1 VNGRLSQYPFTAVHP
16 KNFSRGRQGYKP
28 VWFCVHCTDT
38 SYAHNYPA
46 NLGAYWKRS
55 PVQVSVHF
63 AVSDTQTYQFVDM
76 NDTAF
81 QARNPTNLRAV
92 GVEIVGK
99 AAWSRNEWLAHKPML
114 RRAAKLCAE
123 VTLAC
128 GFKTDPALLSVQ
140 ALKARN
146 SGLTCHR
153 DVTNAFQGTHTDP
166 GSNFPWDFFLLELR
180 NALGPVK
187 NEQKRLAASTPTVT
201 TASTKASTG
210 SDALMA
216 VTDAEWKALV
226 GKVERLN
233 KQADRLEDTV
243 SGAGNIWPQTN
254 LKRKLDEL
262 HTKLDKLLALAGGN
276 QTG

>member
-1 VNGRLSQYPFTAVHP
+1 VTGWLNYPRVQAARTNYSP
-16 KNFSRGRQGYKP
+16 GRQGYRD
-28 VWFCVHCTDT
+28 VWFCIHATDT
-38 SYAHNYPA
+38 NYQDNYPA
-46 NLGAYWKRS
+46 NLGRYWANNNTG
-55 PVQVSVHF
+55 VSVHF
-63 AVSDTQTYQFVDM
+63 GVSDTMTYQYVSMD
-76 NDTAF
+76 DTAY

-92 GVEIVGK
+92 GVEIVGR
-99 AAWSRNEWLAHKPML
+99 AAWSRNEWLARKPML
-114 RRAAKLCAE
+114 RRAARLCAE
-123 VTLAC
+123 VTLAR
-128 GFKTDPALLSVQ
+128 GYKTEPALLSVQ

-166 GSNFPWDFFLLELR
+166 GAQFPWDFFLLELR

-187 NEQKRLAASTPTVT
+187 NEQKRLAASTPTT
-201 TASTKASTG
+201 TSKGT
-210 SDALMA
+210 DALMA